1 MTAFTGTSHN
11 ESSLLLISMCGGW
24 ISAHLWFKP
33 KRGRKGILQA
43 PCTTSLYSLRLIYS
57 NLTDTNKIQV
67 ENMRNLVASGLV
79 LFVLALNY
87 GAFAQVD
94 LSGTQGQTILNEM
107 TGSAQT
113 ANISTNTSLWNWGD
127 NPMGYTLNQSGQLMP
142 TQDVLVNDFG
152 GWVPSI

>member
-1 MTAFTGTSHN
+1 
-11 ESSLLLISMCGGW
+11 
-24 ISAHLWFKP
+24 
-33 KRGRKGILQA
+33 
-43 PCTTSLYSLRLIYS
+43 
-57 NLTDTNKIQV
+57 
-67 ENMRNLVASGLV
+67 MRNLVVSGLV

-113 ANISTNTSLWNWGD
+113 ANLSTNTSLWNWGD

-142 TQDVLVNDFG
+142 TQGVLVNDFG

>member
-1 MTAFTGTSHN
+1 
-11 ESSLLLISMCGGW
+11 
-24 ISAHLWFKP
+24 
-33 KRGRKGILQA
+33 
-43 PCTTSLYSLRLIYS
+43 
-57 NLTDTNKIQV
+57 
-67 ENMRNLVASGLV
+67 MRNMVVSCLV

-94 LSGTQGQTILNEM
+94 LSGTHGQIILNEM

-113 ANISTNTSLWNWGD
+113 ANLSTNTSLWNWGD

-142 TQDVLVNDFG
+142 TQNVLVNDFG